1 MPNGSE
7 IHLYRPRLGET
18 VGYSIWKGKER
29 LAQGELKATDFLTML
44 EGMAERGEL
53 DLIIYEGYALRRS
66 SAKAMIGS
74 EFETPQVI
82 GVIKWIAHKAGIPT
96 VKQSPAQKKFFGDD
110 RLKKLGLYDRGQRHS
125 RDSVRHALYWQFFT
139 AGIREVSELN
149 E

>member
-1 MPNGSE
+1 MRYISIDP
-7 IHLYRPRLGET
+7 GET
-18 VGYSIWKGKER
+18 VGYSVWNGTER
-29 LAQGELKATDFLTML
+29 VEQGELGITEFLHKL
-44 EGMAERGEL
+44 EEKVGEL
-53 DLIIYEGYALRRS
+53 DLIIYESYALRRS
-66 SAKAMIGS
+66 SAKAMIGN

-82 GVIKWIAHKAGIPT
+82 GVIKWIAYKAGIPT

>member
-1 MPNGSE
+1 MRYISIDPGQNC
-7 IHLYRPRLGET
+7 
-18 VGYSIWKGKER
+18 GYSTWKGRDR
-29 LAQGELKATDFLTML
+29 LDQGELGITDFLTML
-44 EGMAERGEL
+44 EDMVGRGEL

-66 SAKAMIGS
+66 SAKAMIGN

-82 GVIKWIAHKAGIPT
+82 GVIKWIAYKAGIPT

>member
-1 MPNGSE
+1 MRYISIDP
-7 IHLYRPRLGET
+7 GET
-18 VGYSIWKGKER
+18 IGYSVWNGTER
-29 LAQGELKATDFLTML
+29 VEQGELGITEFLHKL
-44 EGMAERGEL
+44 EEKVGEL
-53 DLIIYEGYALRRS
+53 DLIIYESYALRRS
-66 SAKAMIGS
+66 SAKAMIGN

-82 GVIKWIAHKAGIPT
+82 GIIKWIAYKAGIPT

-139 AGIREVSELN
+139 AEIREVSELN

>member
-1 MPNGSE
+1 MRYISIDPGQT
-7 IHLYRPRLGET
+7 I
-18 VGYSIWKGKER
+18 GYSVWNGTER
-29 LAQGELKATDFLTML
+29 VEQGELGIAEFLHKL
-44 EGMAERGEL
+44 EEKVGEL
-53 DLIIYEGYALRRS
+53 DLIIYESYALRRS
-66 SAKAMIGS
+66 SAKAMIGN

-82 GVIKWIAHKAGIPT
+82 GVIKWIAYKAGIPT

>member
-1 MPNGSE
+1 MRYISIDP
-7 IHLYRPRLGET
+7 GET
-18 VGYSIWKGKER
+18 VGYSVWNGTER
-29 LAQGELKATDFLTML
+29 VEQGELGITEFLHKL
-44 EGMAERGEL
+44 EEKVGEL
-53 DLIIYEGYALRRS
+53 DLIIYESYALRRS
-66 SAKAMIGS
+66 SAKAMIGN

-82 GVIKWIAHKAGIPT
+82 GVIKWIAYKAGIPT

-125 RDSVRHALYWQFFT
+125 RDSVRHALYRQFFT